1 MSVCDEI
8 GLEGVVSIEV
18 MNEELRRLDVDDY
31 AKRVA
36 SSTLEVLGQVDAARP
51 PDR

>member
-18 MNEELRRLDVDDY
+18 MNEELRVLEVDDY
-31 AKRVA
+31 ARQVA
-36 SSTLEVLGQVDAARP
+36 STTLEVLDRVEAARRS
-51 PDR
+51 D

>member
-31 AKRVA
+31 AKQVA
-36 SSTLEVLGQVDAARP
+36 ATTLEVLGRADAARRQ
-51 PDR
+51 DR